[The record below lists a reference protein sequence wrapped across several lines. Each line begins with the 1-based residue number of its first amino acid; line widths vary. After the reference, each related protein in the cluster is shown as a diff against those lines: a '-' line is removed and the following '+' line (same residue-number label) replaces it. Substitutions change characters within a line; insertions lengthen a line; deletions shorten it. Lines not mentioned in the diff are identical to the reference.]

1 MLASGGQRGS
11 SLRSHLVESPAA
23 EAGRYAEAGG
33 VRLPG
38 SAFVAVTLRCDE
50 KPPRGV
56 LGMAVT
62 IDPYVNCETPL
73 QGNAHGRPKR

>member
-1 MLASGGQRGS
+1 LLDALQQNVR
-11 SLRSHLVESPAA
+11 
-23 EAGRYAEAGG
+23 RYAEAGG

-50 KPPRGV
+50 KAPRGV